1 MYYPTLIEDR
11 VSCILGW
18 FITPY
23 IVKDDLELLI
33 LLPPS

>member
-1 MYYPTLIEDR
+1 MIMIDGASCTL
-11 VSCILGW
+11 SW

-23 IVKDDLELLI
+23 VVKGDLELLI

>member
-1 MYYPTLIEDR
+1 MIMIDGA
-11 VSCILGW
+11 SWILSW

-23 IVKDDLELLI
+23 IVKDNFELLI